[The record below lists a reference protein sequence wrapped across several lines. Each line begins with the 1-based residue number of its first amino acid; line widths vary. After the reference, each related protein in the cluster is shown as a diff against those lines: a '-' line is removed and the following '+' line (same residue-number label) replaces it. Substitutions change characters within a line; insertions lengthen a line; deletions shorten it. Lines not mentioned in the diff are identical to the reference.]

1 MASLGVMWDE
11 FIGVGKLGG
20 KPTELLIPTR
30 YPNRSYMPSG
40 NGTKMEVTSDGA
52 QISLHLAYTQQARI
66 SNAAIVISRQIACSH
81 FN

>member
-1 MASLGVMWDE
+1 MVSLGVMWDE
-11 FIGVGKLGG
+11 FIGVGRLGG

-52 QISLHLAYTQQARI
+52 
-66 SNAAIVISRQIACSH
+66 
-81 FN
+81 